1 MRDEDRA
8 AGKMNNDE
16 HVLVIVSDDHINI
29 QQLCVVF
36 SNRNQTDN
44 EGFIW
49 LWKNQVKICYNET
62 CVNDVISILV

>member
-16 HVLVIVSDDHINI
+16 HVLVIISDDHINI

-36 SNRNQTDN
+36 SNWNQTDN
-44 EGFIW
+44 EGFIS